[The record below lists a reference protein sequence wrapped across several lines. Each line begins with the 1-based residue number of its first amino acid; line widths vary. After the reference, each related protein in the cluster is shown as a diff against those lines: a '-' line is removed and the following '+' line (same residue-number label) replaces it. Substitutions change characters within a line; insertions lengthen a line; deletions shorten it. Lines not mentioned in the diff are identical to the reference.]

1 VILIDAN
8 IFMYAAGA
16 EHPHKEP
23 SRRFL
28 EQVARGEVD
37 AALDAEVLQEILHW
51 YRAIKRWSEGR
62 SVYDLARRRRSDD
75 HVVMVRQ
82 RVERHKVD
90 RIEPLGSAED
100 AGGRLRH

>member
-23 SRRFL
+23 SRMFL

-37 AALDAEVLQEILHW
+37 AALDAEVLQEILHR
-51 YRAIKRWSEGR
+51 YRAT
-62 SVYDLARRRRSDD
+62 
-75 HVVMVRQ
+75 
-82 RVERHKVD
+82 
-90 RIEPLGSAED
+90 
-100 AGGRLRH
+100 